1 MISAEILNL
10 FSLILM
16 RMSGCV
22 FMNPIFGRRNIP
34 VLMRVG
40 LTVMLSLA
48 IMSFTD
54 ARMSVEIN
62 SVLSFFVLLL
72 KEFAIGYV
80 IGFTIT
86 LFSYAVTFGG
96 EVMDLQLG
104 ISMSKV
110 YDPASNVSL
119 SLFATFFNTM
129 YMLMFLAGS
138 GHITLIRLFLVSGSI
153 VPYGMVTFSPDVYSY
168 MLDLFCQC
176 TLLAVKFMLPVIA
189 IEVLIEMGMGLIMK
203 AVPQINVFVIN
214 IQIKLFVGFM
224 LIVMMYVPFSE
235 FLESIIT
242 RLFESLDSIL
252 FLFR

>member
-1 MISAEILNL
+1 MISGEILSL

-34 VLMRVG
+34 VMMRVG

-54 ARMSVEIN
+54 ARMPAEIN
-62 SVLSFFVLLL
+62 SVLSLFVLMLM
-72 KEFAIGYV
+72 EFAVGYI
-80 IGFTIT
+80 IGFVIT

-119 SLFATFFNTM
+119 SLFATFFNTL
-129 YMLMFLAGS
+129 YMLLFFAGS
-138 GHITLIRLFLVSGSI
+138 GHVTLIRLFLVSGNI
-153 VPYGMVTFSPDVYSY
+153 VPYGMVSIGVNLYSH

-176 TLLAVKFMLPVIA
+176 TVLAVKFMLPVIA
-189 IEVLIEMGMGLIMK
+189 IEILIEMGMGLIMK

-224 LIVMMYVPFSE
+224 LIVMLYVPFSE
-235 FLESIIT
+235 FLEGLIT
-242 RLFESLDSIL
+242 RMFDTLDSLLLI
-252 FLFR
+252 FN